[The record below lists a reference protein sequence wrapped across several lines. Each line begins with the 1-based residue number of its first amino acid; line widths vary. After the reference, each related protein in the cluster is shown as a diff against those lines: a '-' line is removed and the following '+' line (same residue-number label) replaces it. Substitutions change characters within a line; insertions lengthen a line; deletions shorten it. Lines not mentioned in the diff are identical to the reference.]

1 MYVHQ
6 RDIKDASAGI
16 ATNDIQLPVYALL
29 IHCYLL
35 VKYKK
40 AVGKNYHFKNGY
52 IGKIGK
58 TVIGTFIRNMRT
70 EVYQPK
76 MNVPRRSESENE
88 L

>member
-1 MYVHQ
+1 M
-6 RDIKDASAGI
+6 
-16 ATNDIQLPVYALL
+16 
-29 IHCYLL
+29 L

-40 AVGKNYHFKNGY
+40 AVGKNYHFKNRY
-52 IGKIGK
+52 SGKIGK